1 MFSMS
6 DKLKKDVDLGAIEED
21 DEFDEFPSEDWD
33 EDDKEPV
40 IFWEEKWD
48 DDNIEDDFSKQLR
61 AVLEPNK

>member
-1 MFSMS
+1 MS
-6 DKLKKDVDLGAIEED
+6 DKLKKDVDLGVEED